1 MTTWSD
7 GSDTSLQ
14 SNTKAEAHG
23 QMGRQDLIA
32 DTEVQSLCVCVCV
45 CVCVNGNAPSSVE
58 AH

>member
-45 CVCVNGNAPSSVE
+45 CVCVC
-58 AH
+58 